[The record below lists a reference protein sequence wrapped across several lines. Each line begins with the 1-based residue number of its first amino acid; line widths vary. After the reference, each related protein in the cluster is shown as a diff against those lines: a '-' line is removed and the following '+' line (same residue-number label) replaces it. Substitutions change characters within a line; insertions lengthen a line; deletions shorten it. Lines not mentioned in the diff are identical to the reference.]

1 DADARASLRRL
12 LAGLGRFADLAATLR
27 ADVAR
32 ALSPETKLPLL
43 EALATVERERLEDVA
58 AAAETLWAIVQI
70 VPDHKAAH
78 GELAVLLD
86 RLAHRRERAAL
97 LGGRLTRAEG
107 PAERVEVLRKLA
119 LLLRGPLVAVP
130 EAITTYR
137 EILGIAPG
145 DDGALTSL
153 REIHGS

>member
-1 DADARASLRRL
+1 ADARASLRRL
-12 LAGLGRFADLAATLR
+12 LAELGRFADLAATLR

-43 EALATVERERLEDVA
+43 ETLASVQRERLEEGA
-58 AAAETLWAIVQI
+58 AAAASLWAIVQT

-78 GELAVLLD
+78 EELGVLLD
-86 RLAHRRERAAL
+86 KLSTHRERAAL
-97 LGGRLTRAEG
+97 LRRRLTLAEG
-107 PAERVEVLRKLA
+107 PAERVEVLHKLA
-119 LLLRGPLVAVP
+119 LLLRGPLAAVG

-145 DDGALTSL
+145 DD
-153 REIHGS
+153 